1 MYYQRI
7 IDKYLEEW
15 KNDPERKPL
24 LLRGARQVGKSTA
37 VRHLAE
43 KFNNFVEIN
52 FEKTPEYKT
61 VFEQN
66 LDVERIVSEIGAL
79 ADSEIIPNNT
89 LLFLDEIQMCPK
101 AIMALRFFKE
111 DMRSLHVVAA
121 GSLLEFALEELPTF
135 GVGRI
140 HSMYMYPM
148 TFDEF
153 LTAQGN
159 QQLINLRNIATTAS
173 PLQNAIHEKLIKLFR
188 IYMLIGGM
196 PEVVDRWVRTQDYV
210 QCQQLQDDIVVSY
223 EDDFPKYRKKIDP
236 LLLRA
241 TLYNTSIQ
249 ASSKFVYSKVGDYK
263 SSEIK
268 SALKLLSMA
277 GIIVCSTRT
286 DANGIP
292 LGSEA
297 DPSYRKYFPLDPGL
311 MMRML
316 RLSEGDA
323 HTLTALILTG
333 DNSDVVNKGPIA
345 EMIAGLE
352 MLRYKTPRLRHDLYY
367 WARMERNSVAE
378 VDYVEAYRGNILPIE
393 IKSGTQG
400 GMKSLWMFL
409 RQKRLTRAVRCSLEN
424 FGQIIRKDV
433 ENLDKENLVTICP
446 LYAISQL
453 PRLLTEPTKL

>member
-15 KNDPERKPL
+15 MNDAERKPL

-43 KFNNFVEIN
+43 KFEIFIEIN
-52 FEKTPEYKT
+52 FEKMPEYKA

-66 LDVERIVSEIGAL
+66 LNVERIVSEIGAL
-79 ADSEIIPNNT
+79 ADKEIIIGKT

-111 DMRSLHVVAA
+111 DMRQLHVVAA

-153 LTAQGN
+153 LMAQGN
-159 QQLINLRNIATTAS
+159 QQIIKLRNLATTVS
-173 PLQNAIHEKLIKLFR
+173 PLQNTIHEKLVKLFR
-188 IYMLIGGM
+188 IYMLVGGM

-241 TLYNTSIQ
+241 SLYNTAIQ
-249 ASSKFVYSKVGDYK
+249 ACSKFIYSKVGDYK
-263 SSEIK
+263 ASEVK
-268 SALKLLSMA
+268 EALRLLSMA
-277 GIIVCSTRT
+277 GLIVCATRT

-292 LGSEA
+292 LGGEA
-297 DPSYRKYFPLDPGL
+297 DSSYRKYFPLDPGL

-316 RLSEGDA
+316 RLSGGDA
-323 HTLTALILTG
+323 KTLTSLILTG
-333 DNSDVVNKGPIA
+333 ENADVVNKGPMA

-352 MLRYKTPRLRHDLYY
+352 MLRYKTPRLRHELYY
-367 WARMERNSVAE
+367 WVRMERNSVAE
-378 VDYVEAYRGNILPIE
+378 VDYVEAESGSVLPIE
-393 IKSGTQG
+393 IKAGTQG

-409 RQKRLTRAVRCSLEN
+409 RQKRLSRAVRCSLEN
-424 FGQIIRKDV
+424 FGQIIRPDQV
-433 ENLDKENLVTICP
+433 NPDIEYHISICP

-453 PRLLTEPTKL
+453 PRLLAE

>member
-15 KNDPERKPL
+15 MADTERKPL

-37 VRHLAE
+37 VRHLAN
-43 KFNNFVEIN
+43 KFDNFVEIN
-52 FEKTPEYKT
+52 FEKMPEYKA

-66 LDVERIVSEIGAL
+66 LNVERIVSEIGAL
-79 ADSEIIPNNT
+79 ADKEIVIGKT

-111 DMRSLHVVAA
+111 DMRQLHVVAA
-121 GSLLEFALEELPTF
+121 GSLLEFALEDLPTF

-159 QQLINLRNIATTAS
+159 QQLIRLRNMATTDS
-173 PLQNAIHEKLIKLFR
+173 PLQNIIHDKLVKLFR
-188 IYMLIGGM
+188 VYMIVGGM

-241 TLYNTSIQ
+241 TLYNTAMQ

-263 SSEIK
+263 ASEVK
-268 SALKLLSMA
+268 EALRLLSMA
-277 GIIVCSTRT
+277 GLIVCATRT
-286 DANGIP
+286 DANGLP
-292 LGSEA
+292 LGAEA
-297 DPSYRKYFPLDPGL
+297 DTTYRKYFPLDPGL

-316 RLSEGDA
+316 RLSDGDA
-323 HTLTALILTG
+323 KTLTSLILTG
-333 DNSDVVNKGPIA
+333 EDSDVVNKGPMA

-367 WARMERNSVAE
+367 WVRMERNSVAE
-378 VDYVEAYRGNILPIE
+378 VDYVEAESGNVLPIE
-393 IKSGTQG
+393 IKAGTQG

-409 RQKRLTRAVRCSLEN
+409 HQKRLSRAVRCSLEN
-424 FGQIIRKDV
+424 FGQIIRSEQ
-433 ENLDKENLVTICP
+433 ENPDIEYHITICP

-453 PRLLTEPTKL
+453 RRLLAD